1 MSEQLLLPFCVCERI
16 RRNPLA
22 VMLEKYVRY
31 LFARGYQR
39 KTVQSYVCAVEHFGR
54 WLGPRSISSRAV
66 LRFLKDHLPTCECKS
81 PAPCSEIPVRAA
93 LRQLLRFIEAET
105 PRPIK
110 ATVRLLPV
118 DAVVR
123 DFDQYMESVCGLSIS
138 TRRYR
143 RRYAREFLIKNF
155 GRGAVKWDQ
164 LCPGRIMKFV
174 TDYARRCSPATGE
187 VAASAIRSLLRFGQ
201 FHGLCNDRLIR
212 AVPGIPVWKRVRNPK
227 TLTVDQLTKVLD
239 IFDRSTANGQR
250 DYAMAV
256 CMADLGLRV
265 SEVAGLRLD
274 DIDWDQGTVQLVASK
289 GHRDRI
295 LPLCRRVGT
304 ALAAYLGRGRPRSE
318 HRNIFVR
325 HRAPFG
331 EPVSAILVR
340 EAMCQAYRRAG
351 LDASITGTHVLRH
364 TAASLMYQRG
374 ATLKEISDVLGHQS
388 LDTTAI
394 YAKVNWAQLRTV
406 ALPWPEVRS

>member
-1 MSEQLLLPFCVCERI
+1 
-16 RRNPLA
+16 
-22 VMLEKYVRY
+22 
-31 LFARGYQR
+31 
-39 KTVQSYVCAVEHFGR
+39 
-54 WLGPRSISSRAV
+54 
-66 LRFLKDHLPTCECKS
+66 
-81 PAPCSEIPVRAA
+81 
-93 LRQLLRFIEAET
+93 
-105 PRPIK
+105 
-110 ATVRLLPV
+110 V
-118 DAVVR
+118 DAVVQ
-123 DFDQYMESVCGLSIS
+123 DFDQYLESICGLSIS
-138 TRRYR
+138 TRRYQ

-155 GRGAVKWDQ
+155 ARSAVKWDQ
-164 LCPGRIMKFV
+164 LRPAQIMKFV

-187 VAASAIRSLLRFGQ
+187 VAASAIRSLLRFGH

-227 TLTVDQLTKVLD
+227 TLSVDQLTKVLD
-239 IFDRSTANGQR
+239 IFDCSTANGQR

-256 CMADLGLRV
+256 CMADLGLRA

-274 DIDWDQGTVQLVASK
+274 DIDWDQGTVQLVAPK

-295 LPLCRRVGT
+295 LPLPRRVGT
-304 ALAAYLGRGRPRSE
+304 ALATYLRRGRPRSE

-325 HRAPFG
+325 HRAPLG
-331 EPVSAILVR
+331 EPVSALLVHY
-340 EAMCQAYRRAG
+340 AMCRAYRRAG

-394 YAKVNWAQLRTV
+394 YAKVNWTQLRTV